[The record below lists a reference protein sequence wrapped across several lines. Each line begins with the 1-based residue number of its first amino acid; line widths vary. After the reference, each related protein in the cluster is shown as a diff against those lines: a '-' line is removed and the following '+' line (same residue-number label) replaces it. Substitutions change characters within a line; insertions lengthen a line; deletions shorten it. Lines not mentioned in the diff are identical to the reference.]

1 MEKEEVLN
9 KARSDH
15 SRQEPR
21 RQLLERNAGYL
32 SFIALSAIGIIWK
45 LAEWFIDQ
53 TLGTA
58 SINGL
63 SFPLSDFLFGF
74 LSLGMAVTE
83 ISLLIQTRQIRY
95 LALALF
101 FLLLPAIM
109 SWRIFCG

>member
-21 RQLLERNAGYL
+21 RHLLERNAGYL
-32 SFIALSAIGIIWK
+32 SFIALSAIGVIWK

-53 TLGTA
+53 ALGTA

-63 SFPLSDFLFGF
+63 FSRFLTFCSAS
-74 LSLGMAVTE
+74 SLWAW
-83 ISLLIQTRQIRY
+83 
-95 LALALF
+95 
-101 FLLLPAIM
+101 P
-109 SWRIFCG
+109 